1 MLFYTWLSIINIQ
14 GKHQLSNIKKQ
25 NFMKNK
31 IKLQHF
37 IPVLMAFFVMS
48 FADLV
53 GTGVDELKQ
62 SSETPRYILQ
72 LIPFVAFIWFFLL
85 SVPVGIWQDKVGKK
99 KALNWGILVTAI
111 GLFVPLMGNT
121 LPVILVAF
129 SLLGIGN
136 TIIQVS
142 ANPLLIDIVPSNK
155 ASSYMSFSQF
165 LKSIGS
171 MIGPFVAAVIGPKLA
186 VLVGDNSGV
195 GEWRYGLY
203 LFGFIAFLSYAWL
216 AYAKVEET
224 KSDSERATF
233 SSCFKLLSNNFVLMM
248 VVGIFLVVGIDVA
261 MNSNI
266 GNFLEQK
273 IGIDAE
279 TAKYGKSMYFF
290 AKMIGTFVG
299 AILLTKLA
307 PRGFLIGSSILAIV
321 SLTALAF
328 TSVEI
333 AAWIIIFLAS
343 LGVSNIFPL
352 IFSISVGKMPHRANE
367 ISGLMMMAISGGAI
381 IPFVV
386 GLAMDSWLPAGIIV
400 LVACAVY
407 LLFIGLFTK
416 AK

>member
-1 MLFYTWLSIINIQ
+1 
-14 GKHQLSNIKKQ
+14 
-25 NFMKNK
+25 MKSQ

-37 IPVLMAFFVMS
+37 IPVLLSFFVMS

-62 SSETPRYILQ
+62 SAETPRYILQ

-85 SVPVGIWQDKVGKK
+85 SVPVGIWQDRIGKK

-111 GLFVPLMGNT
+111 GLFVPIMGNT
-121 LPVILVAF
+121 LPVILLAF

-142 ANPLLIDIVPSNK
+142 ANPLLVDIVPTDK

-171 MIGPFVAAVIGPKLA
+171 MIGPFVAAVLGPKLA
-186 VLVGDNSGV
+186 ILVGDNSGI
-195 GEWRYGLY
+195 GTWRYGLY
-203 LFGFIAFLSYAWL
+203 LFGAIAFLSWVWL
-216 AYAKVEET
+216 GSVKVEES
-224 KSDSERATF
+224 KSDAVRATLA
-233 SSCFKLLSNNFVLMM
+233 SCFKLLNNRFVAMM
-248 VVGIFLVVGIDVA
+248 VFGIFLVVGIDVA

-266 GNFLEQK
+266 GNFLEMK
-273 IGIDAE
+273 LGINAE

-299 AILLTKLA
+299 AILLTKLS
-307 PRGFLIGSSILAIV
+307 PRKFLVGSSLLAIV
-321 SLTALAF
+321 ALLALAF
-328 TSVEI
+328 TPNEL
-333 AAWIIIFLAS
+333 AAWVTIFIVS

-352 IFSISVGKMPHRANE
+352 IFTIAVGKMPERSNE

-386 GLAMDSWLPAGIIV
+386 GLTMNVWSAGGILV
-400 LVACAVY
+400 LVASAVY
-407 LLFIGLFTK
+407 LLWLGLSEK
-416 AK
+416 

>member
-1 MLFYTWLSIINIQ
+1 
-14 GKHQLSNIKKQ
+14 
-25 NFMKNK
+25 MKNK
-31 IKLQHF
+31 IKLQYF

-62 SSETPRYILQ
+62 SSDTPRYILQ

-85 SVPVGIWQDKVGKK
+85 SVPIGIWQDKIGKK
-99 KALNWGILVTAI
+99 KTLNLGILITAM
-111 GLFVPLMGNT
+111 GLFVPLFGNT
-121 LPVILVAF
+121 LTVILVAF

-142 ANPLLIDIVPSNK
+142 ANPLLIDIVPADK

-171 MIGPFVAAVIGPKLA
+171 MIGPFVAAVLGPKLA
-186 VLVGDNSGV
+186 ILFGDTSGV

-203 LFGFIAFLSYAWL
+203 LFGFIAILSWAWL
-216 AYAKVEET
+216 SVAKVEET
-224 KSDSERATF
+224 KSEGERASL
-233 SSCFKLLSNNFVLMM
+233 SSCFKLLSNNYILLMVL
-248 VVGIFLVVGIDVA
+248 GIFLVVGIDVA

-290 AKMIGTFVG
+290 AKMIGTFIG
-299 AILLTKLA
+299 AILLTKLS
-307 PRGFLIGSSILAIV
+307 PRGFLIGSSLLAITA
-321 SLTALAF
+321 LTILAF
-328 TSVEI
+328 TTDETLSWV
-333 AAWIIIFLAS
+333 IIFVVS

-352 IFSISVGKMPHRANE
+352 IFSITVSKMPERANE

-381 IPFVV
+381 IPFFV
-386 GLAMDSWLPAGIIV
+386 GIVMDSWLPGGIFV
-400 LVACAVY
+400 LVASAVY
-407 LLFIGLFTK
+407 LLLIGIYSK
-416 AK
+416 SE

>member
-1 MLFYTWLSIINIQ
+1 
-14 GKHQLSNIKKQ
+14 
-25 NFMKNK
+25 MKNK

-62 SSETPRYILQ
+62 SADTPRYILQ

-85 SVPVGIWQDKVGKK
+85 SVPVGIWQDKIGKK
-99 KALNWGILVTAI
+99 RALNFGILITAI
-111 GLFVPLMGNT
+111 GLFVPLFGNT
-121 LPVILVAF
+121 LVVILVAF

-142 ANPLLIDIVPSNK
+142 ANPLLVDIVPSDK

-186 VLVGDNSGV
+186 VMFGDTSGV
-195 GEWRYGLY
+195 GTWRYGLY

-224 KSDSERATF
+224 EPEGERASL

-273 IGIDAE
+273 IGIGAE
-279 TAKYGKSMYFF
+279 AAKYGKSMYFF

-299 AILLTKLA
+299 AILLTKIA
-307 PRGFLIGSSILAIV
+307 PRKFLIGSSLLAIV

-328 TSVEI
+328 TTGEVT
-333 AAWIIIFLAS
+333 AWVIIFIVS

-352 IFSISVGKMPHRANE
+352 IFSIAVGKLPDRANE

-381 IPFVV
+381 IPFLV
-386 GLAMDSWLPAGIIV
+386 GLAMDSWLPGGIFV

-407 LLFIGLFTK
+407 LLFTGLVSK
-416 AK
+416 EK

>member
-1 MLFYTWLSIINIQ
+1 
-14 GKHQLSNIKKQ
+14 
-25 NFMKNK
+25 MKGQ

-37 IPVLMAFFVMS
+37 IPVLLSFFVMS

-62 SSETPRYILQ
+62 SAETPRYILQ

-85 SVPVGIWQDKVGKK
+85 SVPAGIWQDRIGKK

-111 GLFVPLMGNT
+111 GLFVPIMGNT
-121 LPVILVAF
+121 LPVILLAF

-142 ANPLLIDIVPSNK
+142 ANPLLVDIVPTDK

-171 MIGPFVAAVIGPKLA
+171 MIGPFVAAVLGPKLA
-186 VLVGDNSGV
+186 ILVGDNSGI
-195 GEWRYGLY
+195 GTWRYGLY
-203 LFGFIAFLSYAWL
+203 LFGAIAFLSWVWL
-216 AYAKVEET
+216 GSVKVEES
-224 KSDSERATF
+224 KSDAVRATLA
-233 SSCFKLLSNNFVLMM
+233 SCFKLLNNRFVAMM
-248 VVGIFLVVGIDVA
+248 VFGIFLVVGIDVA

-266 GNFLEQK
+266 GNFLEMK
-273 IGIDAE
+273 LGIDAE

-299 AILLTKLA
+299 AILLTKLS
-307 PRGFLIGSSILAIV
+307 PRKFLVGSSLLAIV
-321 SLTALAF
+321 ALLALAF
-328 TSVEI
+328 TPSEL
-333 AAWIIIFLAS
+333 AAWITIFIVS

-352 IFSISVGKMPHRANE
+352 IFTLAVGKMPARSNE

-381 IPFVV
+381 IPFIV
-386 GLAMDSWLPAGIIV
+386 GLTMNMWSAGGILV
-400 LVACAVY
+400 LVASAVY
-407 LLFIGLFTK
+407 LLALGLTDNN
-416 AK
+416 

>member
-1 MLFYTWLSIINIQ
+1 
-14 GKHQLSNIKKQ
+14 
-25 NFMKNK
+25 MKGQ

-37 IPVLMAFFVMS
+37 IPVLLSFFVMS

-62 SSETPRYILQ
+62 SADTPRYILQ

-85 SVPVGIWQDKVGKK
+85 SVPVGIWQDRIGKK
-99 KALNWGILVTAI
+99 KALNWGILITAL
-111 GLFVPLMGNT
+111 GLFVPVLGNT
-121 LPVILVAF
+121 LPVILLAF

-142 ANPLLIDIVPSNK
+142 ANPLLVDIVPSDK

-171 MIGPFVAAVIGPKLA
+171 MIGPFVAAVLGPKLA
-186 VLVGDNSGV
+186 VMFGDQSGV
-195 GEWRYGLY
+195 GTWRYGLY
-203 LFGFIAFLSYAWL
+203 LFGFIAFLSWAWL
-216 AYAKVEET
+216 ASVKVKES
-224 KSDSERATF
+224 KSKGGRATV
-233 SSCFKLLSNNFVLMM
+233 SSCFKLLSNKYVAMM
-248 VVGIFLVVGIDVA
+248 VFGIFLVVGIDVA

-266 GNFLEQK
+266 GNFLELK

-299 AILLTKLA
+299 AILLTKLS
-307 PRGFLIGSSILAIV
+307 PRKFLIGSSILAIV
-321 SLTALAF
+321 ALVALAY
-328 TSVEI
+328 TPNDI
-333 AAWIIIFLAS
+333 AAWATIFVVS

-352 IFSISVGKMPHRANE
+352 IFTIAVGKMPERSNE

-381 IPFVV
+381 IPFLV
-386 GLAMDSWLPAGIIV
+386 GYTMGVWLTGGILV
-400 LVACAVY
+400 LVASAGY
-407 LLFIGLFTK
+407 LLLLGLSEK
-416 AK
+416 K